1 MKSTCFPKKGKHKLF
16 TKRRFLNFA
25 VKQQHKK
32 CAELL
37 KIAYEGNFKEYLE
50 YYNELLAWLSLPPF
64 HPNNKKDIADAYHRH
79 LGESDVCFKEHN
91 LLPSIRKGDLATKS
105 ADLPIDIYLD
115 QIRSGHNVGSIIR
128 TTEAFSLGKLYFSDD
143 TPFIDNKKV
152 IDAAMDA
159 HHHVQSFQNIPLK
172 KLTRPIIVL
181 ETSENA
187 VSLYDFIFPE
197 KFTLV
202 VGNEEYGCREE
213 TLRVADY
220 ILEIPLRGHK
230 NSLNVAN
237 AFAIVASEVL
247 RQRPAF
253 FD

>member
-1 MKSTCFPKKGKHKLF
+1 MF
-16 TKRRFLNFA
+16 TKRRFLSLPI
-25 VKQQHKK
+25 KQQHKK

-37 KIAYEGNFKEYLE
+37 KIAYEGNFKEHLVQ
-50 YYNELLAWLSLPPF
+50 YNELLAWLNLPSF
-64 HPNNKKDIADAYHRH
+64 HLDNKKEIADAYHRH
-79 LGESDVCFKEHN
+79 LILSDVCFKEHN
-91 LLPSIRKGDLATKS
+91 LLPSIRKGDQTTKS
-105 ADLPIDIYLD
+105 ADLEIDIYLD

-128 TTEAFSLGKLYFSDD
+128 TTEAFSLGRLYFSEE

-159 HHHVQSFQNIPLK
+159 HHHVQSFQNVPLK
-172 KLTRPIIVL
+172 NLTRPIIVL

-187 VSLYDFIFPE
+187 VRLYDFIFPD

-220 ILEIPLRGHK
+220 IVEIPLRGHK

-237 AFAIVASEVL
+237 AFAIVAAEIL
-247 RQRPAF
+247 RQLKLR
-253 FD
+253 

>member
-1 MKSTCFPKKGKHKLF
+1 MF

-25 VKQQHKK
+25 LKQQHKK

-50 YYNELLAWLSLPPF
+50 HYNELLVWLNLPPF

-79 LGESDVCFKEHN
+79 LILSDVCFKEHN
-91 LLPSIRKGDLATKS
+91 LLPSIRKGDQTTKS
-105 ADLPIDIYLD
+105 ADFEIDIYLD

-128 TTEAFSLGKLYFSDD
+128 TTEAFSLGRLYFSED
-143 TPFIDNKKV
+143 TPFKDNKKV

-159 HHHVQSFQNIPLK
+159 HHHVQSFKNVPLK
-172 KLTRPIIVL
+172 DLTRPIILL

-202 VGNEEYGCREE
+202 LGNEEYGCSDES
-213 TLRVADY
+213 LRIADY
-220 ILEIPLRGHK
+220 IVEIPLRGHK

-247 RQRPAF
+247 RQKRSYLE
-253 FD
+253 